1 MGAVQ
6 EGTATAFST
15 IVPHCAAQE
24 VRHSSHPGM
33 AAVSTTGTE
42 VMMVVERRGIHRAPK
57 LDATRDHAHG
67 TCRCHGFPA
76 PGGPHLTPLD
86 GCGRVMQDA
95 LGAGRGLP
103 ELPQLSQRTRPVLMA
118 HQARPIDAFHWERI
132 PPRTSRD
139 LLDIREEVL
148 LRDGPICATCGG
160 TFHESEVHVDHIVL
174 RAKFKD
180 PLGADHLENHQIL
193 CNTCHRVK
201 TESDLKTLS
210 RMRR

>member
-1 MGAVQ
+1 
-6 EGTATAFST
+6 
-15 IVPHCAAQE
+15 
-24 VRHSSHPGM
+24 
-33 AAVSTTGTE
+33 
-42 VMMVVERRGIHRAPK
+42 MVVERRGIHRVPK

-103 ELPQLSQRTRPVLMA
+103 ELPQLSQRTRPVFMA

-139 LLDIREEVL
+139 LLTSPTSLSPPEASPWNVGLI
-148 LRDGPICATCGG
+148 G
-160 TFHESEVHVDHIVL
+160 T
-174 RAKFKD
+174 
-180 PLGADHLENHQIL
+180 
-193 CNTCHRVK
+193 
-201 TESDLKTLS
+201 
-210 RMRR
+210 